1 MRWSRKTEVPHI
13 PDNAVGVDLENNN
26 ISALKENKF
35 SHLGHCR
42 KLDLNRNQI
51 SKIEL
56 GAFRGLNALIVLNLR
71 RNKLTSLEPGT
82 FSGMAELRVLE
93 LGRNKLNSLNSEMF
107 GGLVYLEKLGL
118 NGNGI
123 RDLPSDVF
131 NSYFNNL
138 ISLRNLEL
146 HRNNIRRIYPGNF
159 AYLPKLRRLILNKN
173 KLTTLNQNIFV
184 SSDDDQFDL
193 RHLYLENNP
202 IHCDQKLCWL
212 KQKVFGD
219 NQGGLCELS

>member
-1 MRWSRKTEVPHI
+1 
-13 PDNAVGVDLENNN
+13 
-26 ISALKENKF
+26 
-35 SHLGHCR
+35 
-42 KLDLNRNQI
+42 
-51 SKIEL
+51 
-56 GAFRGLNALIVLNLR
+56 
-71 RNKLTSLEPGT
+71 
-82 FSGMAELRVLE
+82 
-93 LGRNKLNSLNSEMF
+93 MF

-212 KQKVFGD
+212 KQKVLVIIKVD
-219 NQGGLCELS
+219 CASYPRQHWNQIDLHCSTNPSSESDYEADQSVDESGL